1 MSEIRA
7 EYKQLFKRINQ
18 GQREQTEA
26 VEGFLEDKL
35 SSSVYKLFYGRNMS
49 KDSELES
56 QAKFEVMNRFEYD
69 EEAVHTS
76 AYWNSVVCKRMV
88 NIWTWEK
95 IVKCWDKQFEP
106 VSEFE
111 KRVAANEKEIAFACT
126 CCFLSDFD
134 PMNPIIYCEECDSG
148 VH

>member
-1 MSEIRA
+1 M
-7 EYKQLFKRINQ
+7 
-18 GQREQTEA
+18 
-26 VEGFLEDKL
+26 FLEDKI
-35 SSSVYKLFYGRNMS
+35 SASVYKLFYARFIN

-56 QAKFEVMNRFEYD
+56 QARFEVTSRFEYD
-69 EEAVHTS
+69 EEAIHLS
-76 AYWNSVVCKRMV
+76 QHWNQVVSKRMV

-95 IVKCWDKQFEP
+95 IVMCWDKQFEP

-111 KRVAANEKEIAFACT
+111 KRVAANEKEITFACT

-134 PMNPIIYCEECDSG
+134 PMNPIIYCEVCDSG